1 MATGNDPVG
10 QREFDQYVRGVDWRL
25 DQLEEFRKA
34 HLELHEREREA
45 RARAQKQ
52 KRDNAK
58 KDRRWSREQVAAW
71 AAVAAVLVAAWLTS
85 TGK

>member
-1 MATGNDPVG
+1 VAAGNEPVG
-10 QREFDQYVRGVDWRL
+10 QREFDRYADDVDRRL
-25 DQLEEFRKA
+25 GQLEEFRRA
-34 HLELHEREREA
+34 HEQLHERERQA
-45 RARAQKQ
+45 RAKAQKQ

-58 KDRRWSREQVAAW
+58 KDRRWSREQIAAW